1 MQTAPHVDHTPGTT
15 RRTPVAANRTTH
27 LADGGPS
34 KPGPASSG
42 APGEA
47 EEQEG
52 GKFDAILA
60 EDTSTMR
67 ALRDGKVGSTATGRF
82 TCAAPQALR
91 NQLSRALVFPGAA
104 EEFCAGLSPL
114 LEETTVLLAALV
126 PFVSRGAAG
135 VAGGAVGGGMM
146 EATSLIKTL
155 LKVRL
160 HASPLAPRSPPPSRP
175 LTRTA
180 ATPAAVTAATA
191 VAATTAVTA
200 ATI

>member
-1 MQTAPHVDHTPGTT
+1 MSERSALGGLSEAQGGPHAP
-15 RRTPVAANRTTH
+15 PVCPFHPRLSDRPPTLTNPRHHSQPLATDAAAANRRA

-34 KPGPASSG
+34 KPGPALSG

-47 EEQEG
+47 EEQEE

-67 ALRDGKVGSTATGRF
+67 ALRDGKVGSTAAGRF

-135 VAGGAVGGGMM
+135 GAAGAIGGGGM

-155 LKVRL
+155 LKVRAWL
-160 HASPLAPRSPPPSRP
+160 HGCTHRR
-175 LTRTA
+175 
-180 ATPAAVTAATA
+180 
-191 VAATTAVTA
+191 
-200 ATI
+200 